1 MPEGAAQTRMEALQ
15 ELVEALRPQVL
26 SQHSEHGLQ
35 GVSGLVGQYRQA
47 LAEIEALQPKEQ
59 VGDGIDEIA
68 ARRDSRRGSATKRPG
83 SAEQSG

>member
-1 MPEGAAQTRMEALQ
+1 MDDDTPKSRLDLLH

-47 LAEIEALQPKEQ
+47 LAEIEALTPKES

-68 ARRDSRRGSATKRPG
+68 SRRNSRRGGTAKHSGNAK
-83 SAEQSG
+83 QSG